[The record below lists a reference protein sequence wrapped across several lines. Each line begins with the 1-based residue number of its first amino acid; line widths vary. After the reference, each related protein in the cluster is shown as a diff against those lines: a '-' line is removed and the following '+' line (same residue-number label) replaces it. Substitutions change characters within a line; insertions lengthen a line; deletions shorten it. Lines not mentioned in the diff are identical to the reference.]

1 MPMLNI
7 HHVEL
12 FYYVARHGGI
22 SSALAH
28 IPYGVQQPAVS
39 LQIGRLE
46 ESLGLKLFERRPF
59 GLTPAGR
66 ELYEFAAP
74 FFSGLDRVEA
84 SLRGDSEQHLRLAAS
99 PIVLQAHLPAL
110 LERLEVRPP
119 KLRLTLRE
127 ANQKQ
132 AESLLREQQVELAIV
147 AMDASAA
154 GFETERL
161 LDLKPVL
168 VVPLSDPAKTAA
180 DVLRRDGLGFIALP
194 DGVQPST
201 AVFAELDRRDLSW
214 KLAVEASSLE
224 LIDTYVA
231 AGHGVGLSVEI
242 PGVPSATTV
251 RRLPLT
257 GFPVIEFGAFWSG
270 RLSPLATRFLQIVRE
285 RALELTAGNKPLRA
299 RK

>member
-1 MPMLNI
+1 MLNI

-22 SSALAH
+22 SAALAH

-59 GLTPAGR
+59 ALTPAGR
-66 ELYEFAAP
+66 ELYEYAAP
-74 FFSGLDRVEA
+74 FFSGMERVEA
-84 SLRGDSEQHLRLAAS
+84 SLRGDAGKHLRLAAS
-99 PIVLQAHLPAL
+99 PIVLQSHLPAL
-110 LERLEVRPP
+110 LERLGLRPP
-119 KLRLTLRE
+119 MLRLTLRE
-127 ANQKQ
+127 ANQTQ
-132 AESLLREQQVELAIV
+132 AEALLRAQEVELAVV

-168 VVPLSDPAKTAA
+168 VLPNSDPAKTAA
-180 DVLRRDGLGFIALP
+180 EVLRRDGLGFIALP

-201 AVFAELDRRDLSW
+201 AVFAELDRRGLAW

-257 GFPVIEFGAFWSG
+257 GFPAIEFGAIWSG
-270 RLSPLATRFLQIVRE
+270 RLSPLATRFLELVRE
-285 RALELTAGNKPLRA
+285 RANELGGGKVAG
-299 RK
+299 RKRK

>member
-1 MPMLNI
+1 MRMLNI

-22 SSALAH
+22 SAALPH
-28 IPYGVQQPAVS
+28 IPYGIQQPAVS

-59 GLTPAGR
+59 ILTRAGR

-74 FFSGLDRVEA
+74 FFSGMDRVEA

-99 PIVLQAHLPAL
+99 PIVLQSHLPAL
-110 LERLEVRPP
+110 LERLALRPP

-127 ANQKQ
+127 ANQTQ
-132 AESLLREQQVELAIV
+132 AEALLRAQEVELAVV
-147 AMDASAA
+147 AMDAAA
-154 GFETERL
+154 TGFETERL
-161 LDLKPVL
+161 LDLKAVL
-168 VVPLSDPAKTAA
+168 VLPIGDTAKTAA
-180 DVLRRDGLGFIALP
+180 EVLRREGLCFIALP

-201 AVFAELDRRDLSW
+201 AVFAELDRRGVPW

-231 AGHGVGLSVEI
+231 AGHGIGLSVEI
-242 PGVPSATTV
+242 PGVESAASV

-257 GFPVIEFGAFWSG
+257 GFPAIEFGAIWSG
-270 RLSPLATRFLQIVRE
+270 RLGPLATRFLELVRE
-285 RALELTAGNKPLRA
+285 RATELGGGEVVR
-299 RK
+299 RKRR